1 VSHFNEKVRWAL
13 AYKGVEHE
21 RRAPPPPAHMAVALA
36 LTRGRA
42 KTFPIL
48 ELNGETVADSTDI
61 IAALEEGYP
70 DPPLYPADPAERR
83 RALELEDFFD
93 EELGPQIRLLGWNL
107 VTQDPERL
115 KRLAVESAP
124 GPLQAAPALAARTAS
139 LYLGL
144 RYRVKDS
151 TRAEA
156 ARVKV
161 SDAMDRLEA
170 ELGDAEYLVG
180 DSFSVA
186 DLTAASLFYPLVMPP
201 GAPRQ
206 LADPTPAWAAIV
218 DTYRGRRGFSWIG
231 EMYARHRK

>member
-115 KRLAVESAP
+115 KRLAVESA
-124 GPLQAAPALAARTAS
+124 T
-139 LYLGL
+139 
-144 RYRVKDS
+144 
-151 TRAEA
+151 
-156 ARVKV
+156 
-161 SDAMDRLEA
+161 
-170 ELGDAEYLVG
+170 
-180 DSFSVA
+180 VA
-186 DLTAASLFYPLVMPP
+186 DRRRSLGIGNP
-201 GAPRQ
+201 GKEHDCHRSLHVEHAFAVSRRSRRRRRFSSRCSGRS
-206 LADPTPAWAAIV
+206 LRPAGA
-218 DTYRGRRGFSWIG
+218 TG
-231 EMYARHRK
+231 